1 MVHGTIA
8 STQVSTHSS
17 HPLRYPFTYLRKL
30 RDWGG
35 GWGGLHALRGWVW
48 YLPQVDKSHA
58 VCCQVGYVVVR
69 VRLNGKV
76 HKLWGSVGWK
86 RKSMP
91 HLCANFRIC

>member
-17 HPLRYPFTYLRKL
+17 HPLRYPFTYPRKL

-35 GWGGLHALRGWVW
+35 WVRW
-48 YLPQVDKSHA
+48 LPQVDKGHA
-58 VCCQVGYVVVR
+58 VCCQVGYVVVG

-91 HLCANFRIC
+91 HLCANFPIC